1 MGGNFKMKN
10 NRIKPVKIEDE
21 RVKLKHIEED
31 IAMLNIK
38 SSKILEERVTLIV
51 KLIAT
56 RDKLAKG

>member
-1 MGGNFKMKN
+1 MKN
-10 NRIKPVKIEDE
+10 NRIKPVKIEEE